1 MSWWWCM
8 LILTYIG
15 IIQSAE
21 YVPKNLYVQ
30 LVGISNFV
38 VPHCVLPL
46 VMIALLKTNWAWD
59 NSYLIIPTL
68 LWTSMTF
75 GLRTNTR
82 GRASLN
88 SHSQISCPRHDIGTT
103 ITILL
108 SLISVLIYSTSHP
121 WCRTTVQTRWVP
133 MWFILR
139 DVTDPVQWFTWSVD
153 MGKGLWS
160 LGKTRSQ
167 WRRGPERSGGVTY
180 VGTAVPSN

>member
-1 MSWWWCM
+1 MVMRVDTHLYRNYPECRVCTEEPVCTASR
-8 LILTYIG
+8 
-15 IIQSAE
+15 
-21 YVPKNLYVQ
+21 NLELCGPTLCWFHYNSV
-30 LVGISNFV
+30 I
-38 VPHCVLPL
+38 
-46 VMIALLKTNWAWD
+46 KTNWAWD

-139 DVTDPVQWFTWSVD
+139 DVTDPVQWFAWSVD

>member
-1 MSWWWCM
+1 MVMRVDTHLYRNYPECRVCTEEPVCTASR
-8 LILTYIG
+8 
-15 IIQSAE
+15 
-21 YVPKNLYVQ
+21 NLELCGPTLCWFHYNSV
-30 LVGISNFV
+30 I
-38 VPHCVLPL
+38 
-46 VMIALLKTNWAWD
+46 KTNWAWD

-153 MGKGLWS
+153 MGKGLWF